1 MAVRGPALTGRPAG
15 PMATAARQLTS
26 ASAFRIVNIAA
37 TTAVSLL
44 MMPFVVHTLGDRMYG
59 LWALVATLLGYY
71 GLLDFGLTPAV
82 CQHVAAA
89 LGRGDREACNSV
101 VSASLRFFLLVG
113 VLVLLL
119 SGAAAACAP
128 RLARSGADAT
138 LFAQI
143 LLILGMSTALSFPS
157 RVFTGFLIAN
167 LRYDLMVGA
176 ELVALAVRTS
186 LILSVLLLG
195 HGLVAMAWATFT
207 GGVTAMLL
215 QAGATLRKYP
225 WLRLRLNAPAA
236 GLTRSLA
243 SYSIFSFAGQLSDR
257 LRFQADPV
265 VISMFVGLAAV
276 THYRIASTLTQEF
289 IVLTVAVT
297 GVFAPLFSRLY
308 GAGDPEKLRVTFFF
322 ATKVSI
328 CVATFLGFSLIVWGR
343 PFILRWMGP
352 GYLDAYAPLVILTVA
367 ITFDLWQAPS
377 VDLLYAIAKH
387 RAYACLNF
395 VEGILNLGLSLW
407 LVRRYGMV
415 GVALGTL
422 GAMAV
427 MRLAV
432 QPLWTC
438 RLRAFSYRAYMKT
451 AGSAL
456 GGTLLA
462 ASLVWLTCGW
472 VIGPGYWRLAGSAGA
487 ALCMYA
493 VAATFLV
500 FSNAERQR
508 AWTALCPAWRIL
520 HPPALPAMPNAT
532 RQAH

>member
-1 MAVRGPALTGRPAG
+1 MAS
-15 PMATAARQLTS
+15 AARQLTS
-26 ASAFRIVNIAA
+26 ASAFRILNIFA
-37 TTAVSLL
+37 TTTVSLL

-59 LWALVATLLGYY
+59 LWGLVATLLGYY
-71 GLLDFGLTPAV
+71 GLLDCGLTPAV

-89 LGRGDREACNSV
+89 LGRGDRAACNNV
-101 VSASLRFFLLVG
+101 VSASLRFLLLVG

-119 SGAAAACAP
+119 SGVAAACAP
-128 RLARSGADAT
+128 RFARSAADAA

-176 ELVALAVRTS
+176 ELVALALRTS

-195 HGLVAMAWATFT
+195 HGLVAMAWATFA

-225 WLRLRLNAPAA
+225 WLRLRLSAPGA

-276 THYRIASTLTQEF
+276 THYRIASTLTQQF

-308 GAGDPEKLRVTFFF
+308 GASDPEKLRATFFF

-328 CVATFLGFSLIVWGR
+328 CITTFLGFGLIAWGR

-395 VEGILNLGLSLW
+395 IEGILNLGLSLW

-422 GAMAV
+422 GAMTV

-438 RLRAFSYRAYMKT
+438 RLSALSYRAYMRT
-451 AGSAL
+451 AGAAL
-456 GGTLLA
+456 GGTLVA
-462 ASLVWLTCGW
+462 ASMVWLACGW

-493 VAATFLV
+493 LVAMFLV
-500 FSNAERQR
+500 FSSTERQR
-508 AWTALCPAWRIL
+508 VWTALVPAWRIL
-520 HPPALPAMPNAT
+520 HPQSLPAMPSAA

>member
-1 MAVRGPALTGRPAG
+1 MAS
-15 PMATAARQLTS
+15 AARQLTS
-26 ASAFRIVNIAA
+26 ASAFRVLIFFV

-44 MMPFVVHTLGDRMYG
+44 MMPFIVHTLGDRMYG

-71 GLLDFGLTPAV
+71 GVLDFGLTPAV
-82 CQHVAAA
+82 CQHVAVA
-89 LGRGDREACNSV
+89 LGRGDREACNGV
-101 VSASLRFFLLVG
+101 VAASLRFFLAVG
-113 VLVLLL
+113 LLVLLL

-128 RLARSGADAT
+128 RMAGSAGDAA
-138 LFAQI
+138 LFSQI
-143 LLILGMSTALSFPS
+143 ILILGVSTAASFPS

-176 ELVALAVRTS
+176 ELVALALRTS

-195 HGLVAMAWATFT
+195 HGLVAMAWATFA
-207 GGVTAMLL
+207 GGMSAMLL
-215 QAGATLRKYP
+215 QAWLTFRKYP
-225 WLRLRLNAPAA
+225 WLRLSLNAPGA
-236 GLTRSLA
+236 GVARSLA
-243 SYSIFSFAGQLSDR
+243 SYSIFSFAGQVSDR

-276 THYRIASTLTQEF
+276 THYRIAGTLAQQF

-308 GAGDPEKLRVTFFF
+308 GARDFAGMRTTFFF

-328 CVATFLGFSLIVWGR
+328 CVASFLGFGLIGWGK

-352 GYLDAYAPLVILTVA
+352 EYLDAYAPLVILTLA

-387 RAYACLNF
+387 RAYAVLNS
-395 VEGILNLGLSLW
+395 VEGVLNLGLSLW
-407 LVRRYGMV
+407 LVRRYGML

-422 GAMAV
+422 GAMTV

-432 QPLWTC
+432 QPIWVC
-438 RLRAFSYRAYMKT
+438 RLSNLPYRTYMKT

-456 GGTLLA
+456 GGTLAA
-462 ASLVWLTCGW
+462 ASLAWLLCGW
-472 VIGPGYWRLAGSAGA
+472 AISPGYWRLAGSAGA
-487 ALCMYA
+487 ALCVYGLA
-493 VAATFLV
+493 VLFLV
-500 FSNAERQR
+500 FSSAERR
-508 AWTALCPAWRIL
+508 RVWLALRPSIPGFRPQPLAV
-520 HPPALPAMPNAT
+520 ADST
-532 RQAH
+532 R

>member
-1 MAVRGPALTGRPAG
+1 MAS
-15 PMATAARQLTS
+15 AARQLTS
-26 ASAFRIVNIAA
+26 ASAYRILNIFV

-82 CQHVAAA
+82 CQHVAVA
-89 LGRGDREACNSV
+89 LGRGDREACNGV
-101 VSASLRFFLLVG
+101 VSASLRFFLAVG

-119 SGAAAACAP
+119 SGVAAACAP
-128 RLARSGADAT
+128 RFARSAGDAV

-143 LLILGMSTALSFPS
+143 LLILGLSTALSFPS

-195 HGLVAMAWATFT
+195 HGLVAMAWATLA

-215 QAGATLRKYP
+215 QAWATLRKYP
-225 WLRLRLNAPAA
+225 WLRLRLNAAGA

-243 SYSIFSFAGQLSDR
+243 SYSIFSFAGQVSDR

-276 THYRIASTLTQEF
+276 THYRIASTLALQY

-308 GAGDPEKLRVTFFF
+308 GARDLDKLRATFFL

-328 CVATFLGFSLIVWGR
+328 CVATFLGFGLIAWGK

-352 GYLDAYAPLVILTVA
+352 GYVDAYAPLALLTIA

-377 VDLLYAIAKH
+377 VDLLYAIARH

-395 VEGILNLGLSLW
+395 VEGVLNLGLSLW

-438 RLRAFSYRAYMKT
+438 RLSAFSYRAYMKT

-456 GGTLLA
+456 GGTFLA
-462 ASLVWLTCGW
+462 AGMVWVVCGW
-472 VIGPGYWRLAGSAGA
+472 AIGPGYWRLTGSAGA

-493 VAATFLV
+493 LAAMFLV
-500 FSNAERQR
+500 FNSAERR
-508 AWTALCPAWRIL
+508 RVWAALVPAWRIF
-520 HPPALPAMPNAT
+520 HPQALPAMTSAA